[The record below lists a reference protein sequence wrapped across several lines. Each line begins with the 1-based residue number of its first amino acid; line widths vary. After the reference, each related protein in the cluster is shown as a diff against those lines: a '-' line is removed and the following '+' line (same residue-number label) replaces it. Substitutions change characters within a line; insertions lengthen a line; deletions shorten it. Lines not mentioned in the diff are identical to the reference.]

1 MSAVVKVFKS
11 AGKAVGKVVEK
22 IGDAVEKVA
31 EVVVDTV
38 KYVAENPEVLVIAI
52 AAPQLLPTIGVTGIA
67 VQPVTAGLIS
77 ASQGGD
83 LEDIGKAALGS
94 FIAQPVGQ
102 VAGAQAAKVIGSSN
116 AAQNALSSAVGGA
129 VGSAA
134 GAVATGADVGESAL
148 MGAAGSAGASLAG
161 AGAKSLGAEEG
172 GRAAGYS
179 ADVGEALGR
188 TAAGGDLASE
198 LVGAGVGALQKE
210 GNIAL
215 NQLRQPTD
223 TQVATRPAPPPMG
236 AQIGEQLAGTGSI
249 DISAPASIS
258 SRPEFATKTG
268 ETGDIVIKYTEPDGY
283 VTYRRDVTATDS
295 SGKQS
300 GYTIVYDPQVDS
312 FEYEF
317 VFGDSSGD
325 TATAADKVLPEVGR
339 ISSKTRPG
347 ETPPTAPSA
356 PAAPTTKPE
365 TEIRTGQRATDTA
378 KTAREILDRR
388 AAERERGTAGAATA
402 PSGMERQPSGPITG
416 GRDAGGMGEGEMAG
430 TDRPVED
437 MTGSELLGDAIA
449 GGERGEDV
457 GGGGGGEREGG
468 GGGGEG
474 LSEAPLDL
482 EAMTDEELLALLE
495 DSMDFDAEETPLIP
509 PDDTGVTGGLDVR
522 TTLVGKPKAYQS
534 SISPRVVGTSPT
546 AAIVGE
552 KEPIFGGEENA
563 QSDIW
568 NTRSLRLRKALGL

>member
-1 MSAVVKVFKS
+1 MSAVVS
-11 AGKAVGKVVEK
+11 AVQSIGNAIGKVVEK
-22 IGDAVEKVA
+22 VGDAVEKVA
-31 EVVVDTV
+31 EVVVDTA
-38 KYVAENPEVLVIAI
+38 KYVAKNPEILVIAI
-52 AAPQLLPTIGVTGIA
+52 AAPYA
-67 VQPVTAGLIS
+67 VAAVGGAVGASATAISLATQPITAAAIT

-94 FIAQPVGQ
+94 FIAQPLGQ
-102 VAGAQAAKVIGSSN
+102 AAGAQAAKVIGSGN
-116 AAQNALSSAVGGA
+116 AAQSALSSAVGGA

-134 GAVATGADVGESAL
+134 GAVVTGGDVGESAL
-148 MGAAGSAGASLAG
+148 FGAAGSAGASLAG
-161 AGAKSLGAEEG
+161 AGATSLGAEEG
-172 GRAAGYS
+172 GRAAAYS

-198 LVGAGVGALQKE
+198 LIGAGVGALVKE
-210 GNIAL
+210 GDIAVS
-215 NQLRQPTD
+215 QLRQPTI
-223 TQVATRPAPPPMG
+223 TNATAYFPPISPEM
-236 AQIGEQLAGTGSI
+236 AALTGSTI
-249 DISAPASIS
+249 DGSPVGDVNLISGLPNAPKMFSEGDMVVPTNARTGSPYTVRNEQGEVFQARDLTYQDGTVQRIIFDPNTQQYQQQVLQQPS
-258 SRPEFATKTG
+258 VRTG
-268 ETGDIVIKYTEPDGY
+268 ESALPGVEISGGQGGILANPDP
-283 VTYRRDVTATDS
+283 D
-295 SGKQS
+295 
-300 GYTIVYDPQVDS
+300 
-312 FEYEF
+312 
-317 VFGDSSGD
+317 
-325 TATAADKVLPEVGR
+325 
-339 ISSKTRPG
+339 
-347 ETPPTAPSA
+347 
-356 PAAPTTKPE
+356 
-365 TEIRTGQRATDTA
+365 IRTGQRTTDTA

-402 PSGMERQPSGPITG
+402 PSGIERQPSGPITG

-430 TDRPVED
+430 ADRSVED

-457 GGGGGGEREGG
+457 GGGGRGGRGG

-495 DSMDFDAEETPLIP
+495 DSMDFDAEDTPLIP
-509 PDDTGVTGGLDVR
+509 PDDTGMTGGLDVR

-534 SISPRVVGTSPT
+534 SISPRVVGSSPT

-563 QSDIW
+563 QSDLW

>member
-1 MSAVVKVFKS
+1 MSAVVSAVKS
-11 AGKAVGKVVEK
+11 VAKAVGKTVER

-52 AAPQLLPTIGVTGIA
+52 AAPQLLPYVGVPAVA
-67 VQPVTAGLIS
+67 VQPVTAALIS

-94 FIAQPVGQ
+94 YIAQPVGQ
-102 VAGAQAAKVIGSSN
+102 VAGAQAAKVVGSSN

-198 LVGAGVGALQKE
+198 LVGAGVGALIKE
-210 GNIAL
+210 GDIAVS
-215 NQLRQPTD
+215 QLRQPTI
-223 TQVATRPAPPPMG
+223 TNATAYFPPISPEM
-236 AQIGEQLAGTGSI
+236 AALTGSTI
-249 DISAPASIS
+249 DNLPVSDVNLISGLPNAPKMFSEGDMVVPTNA
-258 SRPEFATKTG
+258 RTG
-268 ETGDIVIKYTEPDGY
+268 SPYTVRNEQGEVFQARDLTYQDGTVQRIIFDPNTQQYQQQILQQPSVRAGESMLPGVEVSGGQGGILANPDP
-283 VTYRRDVTATDS
+283 D
-295 SGKQS
+295 
-300 GYTIVYDPQVDS
+300 
-312 FEYEF
+312 
-317 VFGDSSGD
+317 
-325 TATAADKVLPEVGR
+325 
-339 ISSKTRPG
+339 
-347 ETPPTAPSA
+347 
-356 PAAPTTKPE
+356 
-365 TEIRTGQRATDTA
+365 IRTGQRATDTA

>member
-1 MSAVVKVFKS
+1 MSAVVEFVQD
-11 AGKAVGKVVEK
+11 VGDAIGDVVEAV
-22 IGDAVEKVA
+22 GDAVENVA
-31 EVVVDTV
+31 EVIVDTV
-38 KYVAENPEVLVIAI
+38 EYVAENPEVLAIAI
-52 AAPQLLPTIGVTGIA
+52 AAPYAIAAAGTALGASAATISMVT
-67 VQPVTAGLIS
+67 QPITAAAIS

-102 VAGAQAAKVIGSSN
+102 MAGAQASKVIGSSN

-134 GAVATGADVGESAL
+134 GAAATGADVGESAL
-148 MGAAGSAGASLAG
+148 MGAAGSAGASLAKTG
-161 AGAKSLGAEEG
+161 ATSLGAEQG

-179 ADVGEALGR
+179 ADIGEALGR
-188 TAAGGDLASE
+188 SAAGGDLASE
-198 LVGAGVGALQKE
+198 LIGAGVGALQKE

-325 TATAADKVLPEVGR
+325 TATAADKVLPEVG
-339 ISSKTRPG
+339 G
-347 ETPPTAPSA
+347 FLA
-356 PAAPTTKPE
+356 KPV
-365 TEIRTGQRATDTA
+365 RA
-378 KTAREILDRR
+378 K
-388 AAERERGTAGAATA
+388 
-402 PSGMERQPSGPITG
+402 PRQLHHLRLPHQQQNLKQKFVLVKEQQTLP
-416 GRDAGGMGEGEMAG
+416 
-430 TDRPVED
+430 
-437 MTGSELLGDAIA
+437 LLQSQH
-449 GGERGEDV
+449 
-457 GGGGGGEREGG
+457 
-468 GGGGEG
+468 
-474 LSEAPLDL
+474 LLP
-482 EAMTDEELLALLE
+482 LLAVWLVKVAVVQQCQLL
-495 DSMDFDAEETPLIP
+495 L
-509 PDDTGVTGGLDVR
+509 
-522 TTLVGKPKAYQS
+522 KKAAWKRQS
-534 SISPRVVGTSPT
+534 
-546 AAIVGE
+546 AAWKLAVEWQQKE
-552 KEPIFGGEENA
+552 KQPV
-563 QSDIW
+563 QQ
-568 NTRSLRLRKALGL
+568 KK